1 MSTNCI
7 HCGINE
13 RTDSDLLCDDC
24 RGCQCQQCERYYR
37 MDLLIPD
44 DLWLK
49 ISPTKT
55 SGGLLCPHC
64 IITELGKL
72 DWFSAYHLT
81 REQKEV

>member
-1 MSTNCI
+1 
-7 HCGINE
+7 
-13 RTDSDLLCDDC
+13 
-24 RGCQCQQCERYYR
+24 